1 MPDASPTAP
10 RQTKRFEQKR
20 EAILDAA
27 AKRFNERGIRGTSL
41 ADVSSGVGLMTNSI
55 TYYYRR
61 KEDLAAACFLAKIG
75 WLDALIGEAE
85 GAGPPEA
92 RLRTFL
98 DLYCRG
104 LAAMATGERPALI
117 RFHDVRALPSPQA
130 ETVFAAYNGFF
141 RRMRALC
148 LEADA
153 VPDLDRVARNTRT
166 HLLVSV
172 VQTMRV
178 WIDRYEPNDYPR
190 VGARVADLLL
200 RGLAGPA
207 SPWPPAR
214 ALAVPPQ
221 ETAALETAPGD
232 AFLRAATIL
241 INEQGYRGASVE
253 KISAHLRVTKG
264 SFYHHNDNKDDLVAH
279 CFARTF
285 DRIRRAQDAAD
296 AAGGTGW
303 ERITAATGTLVR
315 HQLSESGP
323 LLRWIAVGAL
333 PEGLRADVTR
343 TMQRLWERVAFPIAD
358 GIADGSIRPC
368 DPSMAAQVV
377 NSAIDAASELDRW
390 ARDIDGAAAQANYV
404 FPLFAGLYAPPPR

>member
-1 MPDASPTAP
+1 MARGHARPAPLSAALVSPPRPCSIRPMSDPSSPAP

-20 EAILDAA
+20 GAILDAA

-41 ADVSSGVGLMTNSI
+41 ADVSGSVGLMTNSI

-85 GAGPPEA
+85 RAGPPEA
-92 RLRTFL
+92 RLRAFL

-130 ETVFAAYNGFF
+130 ETVFSAYNGFF

-153 VPDLDRVARNTRT
+153 VPGLDRAARNTRT

-178 WIDRYEPNDYPR
+178 WIDRYEPNDYTR

-200 RGLAGPA
+200 RGLAGPD
-207 SPWPPAR
+207 SSWPPAR
-214 ALAVPPQ
+214 DL
-221 ETAALETAPGD
+221 AALPAPETAPTD

-264 SFYHHNDNKDDLVAH
+264 SFYHHNDNKDDLVAN

-285 DRIRRAQDAAD
+285 ERIRRTQDAAE

-303 ERITAATGTLVR
+303 ERLTAATATLV
-315 HQLSESGP
+315 
-323 LLRWIAVGAL
+323 
-333 PEGLRADVTR
+333 
-343 TMQRLWERVAFPIAD
+343 
-358 GIADGSIRPC
+358 
-368 DPSMAAQVV
+368 
-377 NSAIDAASELDRW
+377 
-390 ARDIDGAAAQANYV
+390 
-404 FPLFAGLYAPPPR
+404 

>member
-1 MPDASPTAP
+1 MSDPSSPAP

-20 EAILDAA
+20 GAILDAA

-41 ADVSSGVGLMTNSI
+41 ADVSGSVGLMTNSI

-61 KEDLAAACFLAKIG
+61 KEDLAAACFLAKIA
-75 WLDALIGEAE
+75 WLDALIAEAE
-85 GAGPPEA
+85 AAPDPEA
-92 RLRTFL
+92 RLRLFL
-98 DLYCRG
+98 DRYCRG

-130 ETVFAAYNGFF
+130 ETVFSAYNAFF

-153 VPDLDRVARNTRT
+153 VAGLDRNARNTRT

-178 WIDRYEPNDYPR
+178 WIDRYEPADYPR
-190 VGARVADLLL
+190 VGARVADLVLN
-200 RGLAGPA
+200 GLAAPGSAWPPRLDLALPA
-207 SPWPPAR
+207 SEW
-214 ALAVPPQ
+214 
-221 ETAALETAPGD
+221 APTD

-264 SFYHHNDNKDDLVAH
+264 SFYHHNDNKDDLVAN

-285 DRIRRAQDAAD
+285 ERIRRTQDAAE

-303 ERITAATGTLVR
+303 ERLGAATATLVA
-315 HQLSESGP
+315 HQLSEAGP

-333 PEGLRADVTR
+333 PDGLRADVTR
-343 TMQRLWERVAFPIAD
+343 TMHQLWERVAFPIAD

-368 DPSMAAQVV
+368 DPSIAAQVV
-377 NSAIDAASELDRW
+377 NSTIDAASELDRW
-390 ARDIDGAAAQANYV
+390 SKDIDAAGAQANYV
-404 FPLFAGLYAPPPR
+404 YPLLAGLYAPPPG